1 MSFFETRADGTRRSS
16 IIKSY
21 DRILLCCVNLFKKKN
36 NVKSKGK
43 NKMEEIRQMYER
55 TIEDIAEHSRLLGEL
70 ENNKY
75 RIEVDIRLQQ
85 EFIQQKN
92 QLLRQLSNQLQ
103 SPGPFEMDTFDIA
116 ERQRQISNLRSAE
129 PPIMYTSLQRDCPI
143 R

>member
-1 MSFFETRADGTRRSS
+1 
-16 IIKSY
+16 
-21 DRILLCCVNLFKKKN
+21 
-36 NVKSKGK
+36 
-43 NKMEEIRQMYER
+43 MEEIRQMYER